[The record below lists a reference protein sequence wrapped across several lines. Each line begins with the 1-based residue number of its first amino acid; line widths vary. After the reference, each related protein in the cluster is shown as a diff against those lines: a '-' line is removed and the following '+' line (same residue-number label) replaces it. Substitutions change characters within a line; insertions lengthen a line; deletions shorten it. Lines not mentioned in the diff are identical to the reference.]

1 MHPRKGDVTDL
12 GRRDLSRFFS
22 LFFLLFRGL
31 LVFLFRCFCVRFFFV
46 SVFVCFCSVIVGSV
60 LFVRLHVC
68 ASRGWLN

>member
-1 MHPRKGDVTDL
+1 MTDL
-12 GRRDLSRFFS
+12 GRRDLGRFFS
-22 LFFLLFRGL
+22 LFFFAFSGFACVFVSLFLR
-31 LVFLFRCFCVRFFFV
+31 RFFFV

>member
-1 MHPRKGDVTDL
+1 MTDL
-12 GRRDLSRFFS
+12 GRRDLGRFFS